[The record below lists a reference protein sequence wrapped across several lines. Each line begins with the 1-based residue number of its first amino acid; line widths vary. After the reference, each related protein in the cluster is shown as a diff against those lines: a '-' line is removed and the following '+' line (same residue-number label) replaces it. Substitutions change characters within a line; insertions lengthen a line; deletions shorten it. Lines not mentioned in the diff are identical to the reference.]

1 MKFTVKTAD
10 IMKAGAYQIKVK
22 GRLIESGKEATTIIV
37 LEMINPCTDAEILP
51 GKVADQSY

>member
-10 IMKAGAYQIKVK
+10 IKKAGVSQIKVK
-22 GRLIESGKEATTIIV
+22 GRLIESGKEATTLIL

-51 GKVADQSY
+51 GRVADQSY